1 MRRLLAISAAVAS
14 SRYYAK
20 RCLVALLEALAK
32 NMMMIKDETF
42 HEILQFLDQVRQ
54 RWATNKVYM

>member
-1 MRRLLAISAAVAS
+1 MNFVSGNTC
-14 SRYYAK
+14 RYYAK

-54 RWATNKVYM
+54 RWAANKVSTY